1 MFGLTSIGLVHT
13 SISLLALVAGFA
25 ALSNPGAPGWHHRLG
40 RTYIVLT
47 ALASL
52 TSFGIMRQGRLNEGH
67 VLAGLV
73 LVLLGVALFLGRR
86 GTRSGWATRGA
97 LIAFSA
103 TLFLSMV
110 PGTVETFTRL
120 PLGAPLLSG
129 PQDPALPR
137 FLAVALLAVAGGTA
151 WQWLRTRA
159 PRTAR

>member
-13 SISLLALVAGFA
+13 LISLLALVAGFA
-25 ALSNPGAPGWHHRLG
+25 ALSNPGAARWHHRLG

-47 ALASL
+47 VLASV

-67 VLAGLV
+67 VLAALI

-86 GTRSGWATRGA
+86 TEGAGWAARGA
-97 LIAFSA
+97 LIAFSL

-129 PQDPALPR
+129 PQDPALPKL
-137 FLAVALLAVAGGTA
+137 LAVALLAVGTLTA
-151 WQWLRTRA
+151 WQWRRTRA
-159 PRTAR
+159 